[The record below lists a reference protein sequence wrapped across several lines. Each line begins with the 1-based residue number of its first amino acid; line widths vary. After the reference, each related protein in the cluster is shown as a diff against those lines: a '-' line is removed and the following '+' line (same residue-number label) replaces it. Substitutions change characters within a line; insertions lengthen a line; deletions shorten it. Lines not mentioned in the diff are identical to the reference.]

1 MRPAS
6 SATLA
11 DGFYRQKR
19 QKQMTPPHPSI
30 LFLRP
35 EDAARAQQ
43 AAERA
48 AQQASQQAT
57 QPAFFADLNLDQVTD
72 AITMGRG
79 EYDLRPFLH
88 TPLREPE
95 SVRYRHDVLRDLDQ
109 APTLTAVRAFAQRMR
124 DMRAHLAQAGKLR
137 ERHQTGWWFLH
148 AAGTYCGAVET
159 LASDLGAAG
168 LGAADLNEAGLASA
182 GLRAFREYLAGYTR
196 SEAFTALVAQTA
208 AMHADLATVAYSV
221 HIKGN
226 RVRVSR
232 YAGEP
237 DYSTEVLKTFAKFK
251 QGAVKD
257 YRTGFRDGPE
267 MNHVE
272 AWILDLVA
280 RLHPRVFEAL
290 DGYYARHQDYLDP
303 VIAGFDREVQF
314 YLAYLEFMTPFT
326 RAGLRFCY
334 PQVSAEAK
342 DSRAEDAFD
351 LALAVKL
358 GGRPTGKP
366 GVKPGGKP
374 RRPRPARPW
383 SPTPWSP
390 TVSPSVT
397 RSGSWSS
404 PARTRAA
411 RPPSPGCSA
420 SCTTWPAWGTRCR
433 AAAPGCS
440 CPTRSSPTS
449 SGTRTWPPCAASWTT
464 S

>member
-168 LGAADLNEAGLASA
+168 LA
-182 GLRAFREYLAGYTR
+182 
-196 SEAFTALVAQTA
+196 
-208 AMHADLATVAYSV
+208 
-221 HIKGN
+221 
-226 RVRVSR
+226 
-232 YAGEP
+232 P
-237 DYSTEVLKTFAKFK
+237 
-251 QGAVKD
+251 
-257 YRTGFRDGPE
+257 
-267 MNHVE
+267 
-272 AWILDLVA
+272 
-280 RLHPRVFEAL
+280 
-290 DGYYARHQDYLDP
+290 
-303 VIAGFDREVQF
+303 
-314 YLAYLEFMTPFT
+314 
-326 RAGLRFCY
+326 
-334 PQVSAEAK
+334 
-342 DSRAEDAFD
+342 
-351 LALAVKL
+351 
-358 GGRPTGKP
+358 PT
-366 GVKPGGKP
+366 
-374 RRPRPARPW
+374 
-383 SPTPWSP
+383 
-390 TVSPSVT
+390 
-397 RSGSWSS
+397 
-404 PARTRAA
+404 
-411 RPPSPGCSA
+411 
-420 SCTTWPAWGTRCR
+420 
-433 AAAPGCS
+433 
-440 CPTRSSPTS
+440 
-449 SGTRTWPPCAASWTT
+449 
-464 S
+464 